1 MKLSPGAKGLGYLS
15 PGPSSSIPP
24 PLAIAAGLRS
34 STSPLHSAAG
44 LDDARALCSGRHSI
58 SSTSHLDLRACPRRL
73 NTPSTAAYERRRR
86 PPASTPLRSTSTR
99 IELVVSFPTP
109 SSSSPTT
116 FPSLSGAALPGRS
129 CTAAV
134 GVPPPHAHRGQ
145 PLCGAARRR
154 RALRSH
160 LASLAAGARRT
171 PAARPCAGRNASAAV
186 PWRARAGAGL
196 GLSLTS
202 GAQLSAP
209 V

>member
-34 STSPLHSAAG
+34 STSPPHCAAG
-44 LDDARALCSGRHSI
+44 LDDARALCSGRRGI
-58 SSTSHLDLRACPRRL
+58 SSTRHLDLRACPRRL
-73 NTPSTAAYERRRR
+73 DAPSTAAYERRRR

-129 CTAAV
+129 CISAV
-134 GVPPPHAHRGQ
+134 GVAPPHAHRGQ
-145 PLCGAARRR
+145 HLRGAARRR
-154 RALRSH
+154 RAPPEATLS
-160 LASLAAGARRT
+160 
-171 PAARPCAGRNASAAV
+171 
-186 PWRARAGAGL
+186 PWPRARAALPPPGPAPAGTPLPPCHGMRELGL
-196 GLSLTS
+196 GWASH
-202 GAQLSAP
+202 
-209 V
+209 

>member
-15 PGPSSSIPP
+15 PGRSSSIPP
-24 PLAIAAGLRS
+24 LAIVAGLRS
-34 STSPLHSAAG
+34 STSQSHCAAG
-44 LDDARALCSGRHSI
+44 LDDARALCSGRRGI
-58 SSTSHLDLRACPRRL
+58 SSTRHLDLRACPRRL
-73 NTPSTAAYERRRR
+73 DAPSTAAYERRRR

-109 SSSSPTT
+109 SSSSPTP

-145 PLCGAARRR
+145 PLRGAARRR
-154 RALRSH
+154 RAPRSH

-171 PAARPCAGRNASAAV
+171 PATRPCASRNAAV